1 MLGKIVATVKAAP
14 PGADEIPIF
23 PGIPKEKLI
32 GKSFETIFLDRHIIV
47 DGLIAQSYHIED
59 WATAAEQMV
68 NGKPAPDFGLDV
80 DYLENVDQFGQV
92 RPSF

>member
-59 WATAAEQMV
+59 WFSAAVQML
-68 NGKPAPDFGLDV
+68 NDSPPPDFGLDAE
-80 DYLENVDQFGQV
+80 YLENVDQLGQV